1 MRSLLS
7 LFIFT
12 LTFTSCD
19 NYQSSDNEGL
29 KIKKKN
35 LKEVAFPIKVGS
47 YSFDECYKDRGFS
60 GMISIPQAQSK
71 TDWVIASENNK
82 PAWCFADS
90 IHQKGVLFNG
100 YCLGN
105 CKSRSFF
112 IIGYHLSNLGSNGR
126 AIINGF

>member
-19 NYQSSDNEGL
+19 SYQSTDIEGL

-35 LKEVAFPIKVGS
+35 LKEVGFPIKVGS
-47 YSFDECYKDRGFS
+47 YSFDECYKDRMFS
-60 GMISIPQAQSK
+60 DMISIPQAQSK

-90 IHQKGVLFNG
+90 IHQIGVIFNG
-100 YCLGN
+100 YW
-105 CKSRSFF
+105 S
-112 IIGYHLSNLGSNGR
+112 I
-126 AIINGF
+126 